1 MAVDKAITPL
11 EMADLQQRLDAVD
24 EEALV
29 IGIDNPDTVSIETED
44 GGMLIDFQP
53 ELEADEI
60 PFDANLAEHIDEHIL
75 DAIGSELQSAYEDD
89 KASRRDWEEAY
100 MAGLDQLGLKV
111 EDRTTPWPG
120 ACGVH
125 HPLLAEA
132 VVRFQSQAISEIF
145 PAAGPAR
152 THIMGKVTR
161 EREEQASRVQDYMN
175 YLMTERMTEYRS
187 ETERMLFSLPL
198 AGSAFK
204 KVYHDPNME
213 RPCAMFVPSEDM
225 VVFDGATDLNTTTRL
240 THVMR
245 KTKNDI
251 RKLQVNGFY
260 RDEEISDTELD
271 IDEVRSKYGELT
283 GENPSSR
290 SNTGYL
296 SGDSV
301 HTLLEM
307 HVELDLDGFE
317 DMLDGEETGI
327 ALPYV
332 VTLDKD
338 SGAILSIRRNYYEDD
353 PLHLRRTHFVHYEY
367 LPGLGFYGL
376 GLIHLI
382 GGLVKSATSLLR
394 QLVDAGTLANLPGGL
409 KARGMRIKGDDT
421 PIMPGEFRDVDVPGG
436 TIKENIS
443 FLPYKEPSGTL
454 FQLLN
459 NIVEEGRRFAAITD
473 VKVSDMNNQAPVGTT
488 LALMEKNMKV
498 MSAIQARLHAS
509 LKNELKILVTIIEDF
524 GPPAYPYDVNG
535 NPDAIAEDFDRRV
548 DVIPVS
554 NPNAATMSQRI
565 MQYQSALQLAA
576 QAPQLYD
583 LPLLHRQMLGVLGI
597 RDPDKIVPVDDDM
610 KPEDPVAENMGLL
623 NNRPIKA
630 FQYQDHEAHIQ
641 THMAMAQDPKIMQS
655 MEDSPTAEATLAAAS
670 AHVTE
675 HLAFKYRDEIERELG
690 IELPPLGT
698 ELPEEI
704 ESRLSGL
711 VAQAAEQLLGKD
723 QQEIQE
729 QKNQEMAED
738 PIMQMQREELEIK
751 KQKVQADVQTDQAKQ
766 QAEQQKLELEAQKAQ
781 MRDDL
786 QRFKIASDERVAG
799 AKIGAEV
806 AERQSEREQ
815 KDRRVSADQEAKG
828 AEIGRK
834 IADSLLGHEQGD
846 RRISADQEA
855 KGAEIGRKIADSLL
869 KNR

>member
-11 EMADLQQRLDAVD
+11 EMADLQQRLDAAPVPED
-24 EEALV
+24 ALV
-29 IGIDNPDTVSIETED
+29 IGIDNPDAVSIETED

-89 KASRRDWEEAY
+89 KSSRRDWEEAY

-152 THIMGKVTR
+152 THIMGKITR
-161 EREEQASRVQDYMN
+161 DREEQASRVQDYMN

-204 KVYHDPNME
+204 KVYFDPNME

-245 KTKNDI
+245 KTKNEI

-260 RDEEISDTELD
+260 RDEEISDTEMD
-271 IDEVRSKYGELT
+271 VDEVRSKYGELT
-283 GENPSSR
+283 GDNPSSG
-290 SNTGYL
+290 SNSGYL

-332 VTLDKD
+332 VTLDKE
-338 SGAILSIRRNYYEDD
+338 SGTILSIRRNYYEDD
-353 PLHLRRTHFVHYEY
+353 SLRLRRTHFVHYEY

-509 LKNELKILVTIIEDF
+509 LKDELKILVTIIEDF
-524 GPPAYPYDVNG
+524 GPPSYPYDVNG
-535 NPDAIAEDFDRRV
+535 DPQAIAQDFDSRV

-583 LPLLHRQMLGVLGI
+583 LPLLHRQMLEVLGI

-610 KPEDPVAENMGLL
+610 KPEDPVAENMDLL
-623 NNRPIKA
+623 NTKPIKA
-630 FQYQDHEAHIQ
+630 FQYQDHDAHIQ
-641 THMAMAQDPKIMQS
+641 THMAMVQDPKIQES
-655 MEDSPTAEATLAAAS
+655 MAQSPTAGATQAAVA

-675 HLAFKYRDEIERELG
+675 HLAFKYRDEIEKELG

-711 VAQAAEQLLGKD
+711 IAQAAQQLLDKD
-723 QQEIQE
+723 QQEVQE

-738 PIMQMQREELEIK
+738 PILQMQREELEIK
-751 KQKVQADVQTDQAKQ
+751 KQKVQADAQADQAKQ
-766 QAEQQKLELEAQKAQ
+766 QTEQQKLELESEKAQ

-786 QRFKIASDERVAG
+786 QRFKIESDERVAG

-806 AERQSEREQ
+806 AERQAERDQ
-815 KDRRVSADQEAKG
+815 KDRRLSAE
-828 AEIGRK
+828 
-834 IADSLLGHEQGD
+834 
-846 RRISADQEA
+846 QEA

-869 KNR
+869 KNP

>member
-11 EMADLQQRLDAVD
+11 EMADLQQRLDAAPVPED
-24 EEALV
+24 TIV
-29 IGIDNPDTVSIETED
+29 IGIDDPDAVSIETED

-53 ELEADEI
+53 GLEADEV

-89 KASRRDWEEAY
+89 KASRREWEEAY

-161 EREEQASRVQDYMN
+161 DREEQASRVQDYMN

-204 KVYHDPNME
+204 KVYYDPNME

-245 KTKNDI
+245 KTKNEI

-260 RDEEISDTELD
+260 RDEEISDTEMD
-271 IDEVRSKYGELT
+271 VDEVRSKYGELT
-283 GENPSSR
+283 GDKPGSG
-290 SNTGYL
+290 SNSGYL

-317 DMLDGEETGI
+317 DILDGEETGI

-332 VTLDKD
+332 VTLDKE
-338 SGAILSIRRNYYEDD
+338 SGTILSIRRNYYEDD
-353 PLHLRRTHFVHYEY
+353 SLRLRRTHFVHYEY

-535 NPDAIAEDFDRRV
+535 DPQAIAQDFDRRV

-583 LPLLHRQMLGVLGI
+583 LPLLHRQMLEVLGI
-597 RDPDKIVPVDDDM
+597 RDPDKIVPVDEDL
-610 KPEDPVAENMGLL
+610 KPEDPVAENMDLL
-623 NNRPIKA
+623 NTKPIKV
-630 FQYQDHEAHIQ
+630 FQYQNHDAHIQ
-641 THMAMAQDPKIMQS
+641 THMAMVQDPKIQQT
-655 MEDSPTAEATLAAAS
+655 MEQSPTAGATQAAVA

-675 HLAFKYRDEIERELG
+675 HLAFKYRGEIEKELG

-711 VAQAAEQLLGKD
+711 IAQAAEQLLGKD
-723 QQEIQE
+723 QQEVQE

-738 PIMQMQREELEIK
+738 PILQMQREELEIK
-751 KQKVQADVQTDQAKQ
+751 KQKVQSDAQADQAKQ
-766 QAEQQKLELEAQKAQ
+766 QGEQQKLELEAEKAQ

-786 QRFKIASDERVAG
+786 QRFKIESDERVAG
-799 AKIGAEV
+799 AKIGAEI
-806 AERQSEREQ
+806 AERQAERDQ
-815 KDRRVSADQEAKG
+815 KDRRVSAEQET
-828 AEIGRK
+828 
-834 IADSLLGHEQGD
+834 
-846 RRISADQEA
+846 

-869 KNR
+869 KSP

>member
-1 MAVDKAITPL
+1 MAVDKAISPL
-11 EMADLQQRLDAVD
+11 EVADLQQRIDSMPIED
-24 EEALV
+24 ESLV
-29 IGIDNPDTVSIETED
+29 IGVENPDAISIETED

-53 ELEADEI
+53 ELEEEMI
-60 PFDANLAEHIDEHIL
+60 PFDANLSEYIDEHIL

-89 KASRRDWEEAY
+89 KASRRDWEDAY
-100 MAGLDQLGLKV
+100 IAGLDQLGLKV

-145 PAAGPAR
+145 PASGPAR
-152 THIMGKVTR
+152 THIVGKVTQ
-161 EREEQASRVQDYMN
+161 EKEKQANRVQDYMN

-204 KVYHDPNME
+204 KVYYDPNME
-213 RPCAMFVPSEDM
+213 RPCSMFVPSEDM

-245 KTKNDI
+245 KTKNEI
-251 RKLQVNGFY
+251 RKMQVSGFY
-260 RDEEISDTELD
+260 RDVEISDND
-271 IDEVRSKYGELT
+271 ISLDEVREKYGDLT
-283 GENPSSR
+283 GDKPKVSGSS
-290 SNTGYL
+290 GYL

-317 DMLDGEETGI
+317 DKQEGEETGI

-332 VTLDKD
+332 VTLDKEA
-338 SGAILSIRRNYYEDD
+338 GTILSIRRNYYEDD
-353 PLHLRRTHFVHYEY
+353 PIRERRTHFVHYEY

-473 VKVSDMNNQAPVGTT
+473 VKVSDMNSQAPVGTT

-524 GPPAYPYDVNG
+524 GPPAYPYETEDDGRN
-535 NPDAIAEDFDRRV
+535 IEEDFDQRI

-583 LPLLHRQMLGVLGI
+583 LPVLHRQMLEVLGL
-597 RDPDKIVPVDDDM
+597 RDPDKIVPVEDDM
-610 KPEDPVAENMGLL
+610 KPEDPVAENMDLL
-623 NNRPIKA
+623 NTKPVKA
-630 FQYQDHEAHIQ
+630 FEYQDHDAHIQ
-641 THMAMAQDPKIMQS
+641 THMAMVQDPQIQAKMAQ
-655 MEDSPTAEATLAAAS
+655 SPTAAAS
-670 AHVTE
+670 QAALTAHVTE
-675 HLAFKYRDEIERELG
+675 HIAFKYRAEIEEELG

-698 ELPEEI
+698 ELPAEI

-711 VAQAAEQLLGKD
+711 IAQAAQQLLGKS
-723 QQEIQE
+723 QQEAQQ
-729 QKNQEMAED
+729 QKNQEMSED
-738 PIMQMQREELEIK
+738 PILQMKREELEIQ
-751 KQKVQADVQTDQAKQ
+751 KQKVQSAAQTDQAR
-766 QAEQQKLELEAQKAQ
+766 QAVDQQKLELEAQKAQ

-786 QRFKIASDERVAG
+786 QRFKIESDERIAG

-806 AERQSEREQ
+806 AERQAEHDQ
-815 KDRRVSADQEAKG
+815 KDRR
-828 AEIGRK
+828 
-834 IADSLLGHEQGD
+834 LN
-846 RRISADQEA
+846 ADQEA

-869 KNR
+869 KNPS

>member
-11 EMADLQQRLDAVD
+11 EMADLQQRLDAAPVPED
-24 EEALV
+24 TIV
-29 IGIDNPDTVSIETED
+29 IGIDDPDAVSIETED

-53 ELEADEI
+53 GLEADEV

-89 KASRRDWEEAY
+89 KASRREWEEAY

-161 EREEQASRVQDYMN
+161 DREEQASRVQDYMN

-204 KVYHDPNME
+204 KVYYDPNME

-245 KTKNDI
+245 KTRNEI

-260 RDEEISDTELD
+260 RDEEISDTEMD
-271 IDEVRSKYGELT
+271 VDEVRSKYGELT
-283 GENPSSR
+283 GDKPGSG
-290 SNTGYL
+290 SNSGYL

-317 DMLDGEETGI
+317 DMLDGEESGI

-332 VTLDKD
+332 VTLDKE
-338 SGAILSIRRNYYEDD
+338 SGTILSIRRNYYEDD
-353 PLHLRRTHFVHYEY
+353 SLRLRRTHFVHYEY

-535 NPDAIAEDFDRRV
+535 DPQAIAQDFDRRV

-583 LPLLHRQMLGVLGI
+583 LPLLHRQMLEVLGI
-597 RDPDKIVPVDDDM
+597 RDPDKIVPVDADL
-610 KPEDPVAENMGLL
+610 KPEDPVAENMDLL
-623 NNRPIKA
+623 NTKPIKV
-630 FQYQDHEAHIQ
+630 FQYQNHDAHIQ
-641 THMAMAQDPKIMQS
+641 THMAMVQDPKIQQT
-655 MEDSPTAEATLAAAS
+655 MEQSPTAGVTQAAVA

-675 HLAFKYRDEIERELG
+675 HLAFKYRGEIEKELG

-711 VAQAAEQLLGKD
+711 IAQAAEQLLGKD
-723 QQEIQE
+723 QQEVQE

-738 PIMQMQREELEIK
+738 PILQMQREELEIK
-751 KQKVQADVQTDQAKQ
+751 KQKVQSDAQADQAKQ
-766 QAEQQKLELEAQKAQ
+766 QGEQQKLELEAEKAQ

-786 QRFKIASDERVAG
+786 QRFKIESDERVAG
-799 AKIGAEV
+799 AKIGAEI
-806 AERQSEREQ
+806 AERQAERDQ
-815 KDRRVSADQEAKG
+815 KDRRVSAEQET
-828 AEIGRK
+828 
-834 IADSLLGHEQGD
+834 
-846 RRISADQEA
+846 

-869 KNR
+869 KSP

>member
-11 EMADLQQRLDAVD
+11 EMADLQQRLDAAPMPED
-24 EEALV
+24 ALV
-29 IGIDNPDTVSIETED
+29 IGIDNPDAVSIETED

-152 THIMGKVTR
+152 THIMGKITR
-161 EREEQASRVQDYMN
+161 DREEQASRVQDYMN

-204 KVYHDPNME
+204 KVYYDPNME

-245 KTKNDI
+245 KTKNEI

-260 RDEEISDTELD
+260 RDEEISDTEMD
-271 IDEVRSKYGELT
+271 VDEVRSKYGELT
-283 GENPSSR
+283 GDNPSSG
-290 SNTGYL
+290 SNSGYL

-317 DMLDGEETGI
+317 DMLEGEETGI

-332 VTLDKD
+332 VTLDKE
-338 SGAILSIRRNYYEDD
+338 SGTILSIRRNYYEDD
-353 PLHLRRTHFVHYEY
+353 SLRLRRTHFVHYEY

-535 NPDAIAEDFDRRV
+535 DPQAIAQDFDSRV

-583 LPLLHRQMLGVLGI
+583 LPLLHRQMLEVLGI

-610 KPEDPVAENMGLL
+610 KPEDPVAENMDLL
-623 NNRPIKA
+623 NTKPIKV
-630 FQYQDHEAHIQ
+630 FQYQDHDAHIQ
-641 THMAMAQDPKIMQS
+641 THMAMVQDPKIQQT
-655 MEDSPTAEATLAAAS
+655 MEQSPTAGATQAAVA

-675 HLAFKYRDEIERELG
+675 HLAFKYRNEIEKELG

-711 VAQAAEQLLGKD
+711 VAQAAQQLLDKD
-723 QQEIQE
+723 QQEVQE

-738 PIMQMQREELEIK
+738 PILQMQREELEIK
-751 KQKVQADVQTDQAKQ
+751 KQKVQADAQADQAKQ
-766 QAEQQKLELEAQKAQ
+766 QGEQQKLELEAEKAQ

-786 QRFKIASDERVAG
+786 QRFKIESDERVAG
-799 AKIGAEV
+799 AKIGAEI
-806 AERQSEREQ
+806 AERQAERDQ

-834 IADSLLGHEQGD
+834 IADSLLK
-846 RRISADQEA
+846 SP
-855 KGAEIGRKIADSLL
+855 
-869 KNR
+869 

>member
-11 EMADLQQRLDAVD
+11 EMADLQQRLDAAPMPED
-24 EEALV
+24 ALV
-29 IGIDNPDTVSIETED
+29 IGIDNPDAVSIETED

-89 KASRRDWEEAY
+89 KASRREWEEAY

-152 THIMGKVTR
+152 THIMGKITR
-161 EREEQASRVQDYMN
+161 DREEQASRVQDYMN

-204 KVYHDPNME
+204 KVYYDPNME

-245 KTKNDI
+245 KTKNEI

-260 RDEEISDTELD
+260 RDEEISDTEMD
-271 IDEVRSKYGELT
+271 VDEVRSKYGELT
-283 GENPSSR
+283 GDNPSSG
-290 SNTGYL
+290 SNSGYL

-317 DMLDGEETGI
+317 DMLEGEETGI

-332 VTLDKD
+332 VTLDKE
-338 SGAILSIRRNYYEDD
+338 SGTILSIRRNYYEDD
-353 PLHLRRTHFVHYEY
+353 SLRLRRTHFVHYEY

-535 NPDAIAEDFDRRV
+535 DPQAIAQDFDSRV

-583 LPLLHRQMLGVLGI
+583 LPLLHRQMLEVLGI

-610 KPEDPVAENMGLL
+610 KPEDPVAENMDLL
-623 NNRPIKA
+623 NTKPIKV
-630 FQYQDHEAHIQ
+630 FQYQDHDAHIQ
-641 THMAMAQDPKIMQS
+641 THMAMVQDPKIQQT
-655 MEDSPTAEATLAAAS
+655 MEQSPTAGATQAAVA

-675 HLAFKYRDEIERELG
+675 HLAFKYRNEIEKELG

-711 VAQAAEQLLGKD
+711 VAQAAQQLLDKD
-723 QQEIQE
+723 QQEVQE

-738 PIMQMQREELEIK
+738 PILQMQREELEIK
-751 KQKVQADVQTDQAKQ
+751 KQKVQADAQADQAKQ
-766 QAEQQKLELEAQKAQ
+766 QGEQQKLELEAEKAQ

-786 QRFKIASDERVAG
+786 QRFKIESDERVAG
-799 AKIGAEV
+799 AKIGAEI
-806 AERQSEREQ
+806 AERQAERDQ

-834 IADSLLGHEQGD
+834 IADSLLK
-846 RRISADQEA
+846 SP
-855 KGAEIGRKIADSLL
+855 
-869 KNR
+869 